1 MGNSRWET
9 AFSKLLPKRASQIK
23 EQEKPVDPET
33 RISESTD
40 GFYKYSQTLLEQEEA
55 QRRENMKLERHKS
68 DSSTNSFASAMVC

>member
-9 AFSKLLPKRASQIK
+9 AFSKLLPKRASQKK

-40 GFYKYSQTLLEQEEA
+40 GFYMYSQTFLEQEKA

-68 DSSTNSFASAMVC
+68 DSSTNSFASAMVS

>member
-9 AFSKLLPKRASQIK
+9 AFSKLLPKRTSQKK
-23 EQEKPVDPET
+23 EQEKPVDSEP
-33 RISESTD
+33 RISENTD
-40 GFYKYSQTLLEQEEA
+40 GFYMYSQTLLEQEEA